1 MQEFKAEYNLSCFSG
16 HCHTELSNLK
26 LSDSTNKVK
35 VLIQYAEKIGLRG
48 IAITDHECLSS
59 HIEAIKVTKEIH
71 KTNPNFTLGLG
82 NEIYLVNSLEEVKDN
97 YTSGITK
104 FPHFILIAK
113 SKEGHLALRKMSTLA
128 WMNSFR
134 TGPMERTPLTTQQM
148 VEVMSEHKG
157 QVIASSACLG
167 SLIGNKFKEF
177 QGGSHTAL
185 KEIEDFING
194 CKYVFEDDFYLEC
207 QPSFQE
213 DQIAYNNFIIGL
225 GCKYNIKVIY
235 TTDAHYLTKNHRQ
248 IHESFL
254 NSKQGDREVSAFYS
268 STYVMTKEE
277 VWGYFKD
284 YISEQIFEV
293 MTNNT
298 LEIANKIE
306 FYDLAQD
313 PVVPP
318 TQIPNFD
325 DKHIMQNYTNEY
337 EYIKKFY
344 YSDYLVDKYL
354 LFLTQEGMTNKNQ
367 EFDKVNMD
375 RIEEELKQLWLI
387 SEKINQRLSSY
398 YCLTKD
404 LVDLMWKLSLV
415 GIARGSV
422 TGLYLAYLIDITQMN
437 PITFNLPSWRHIH
450 SSKPELADIDVDT
463 EAAQR
468 GNILKAIK
476 EKYGYENT
484 LNVATFKTLKP
495 KLAILTAGRGLNYNY
510 DEIQAMSDMIPIER
524 GSQWSLNDCL
534 FGNEEEERKPIRELI
549 NLLENYP
556 QLRETALEL
565 EGLIVGRSIHASGII
580 IFPNGFI
587 EQNSLMKAPNGD
599 DITCWNLGDSEYTG
613 GLKFD
618 ALTIESLDRMR
629 TCMDVLVEEG
639 KMEWKG
645 SLRNTYNYYLH
656 PDVIDYTDKEM
667 WKLLYN
673 GDVVNAFQYEGSVGK
688 QALSKIHPQ
697 NFLELV
703 TGNSLM
709 RLANK
714 GGEQPLDKYVR
725 FKNNISL
732 WYQEMREYGLNE
744 EEINILE
751 PHLLPLYGL
760 ADTQEVVMELTMDKG
775 IVNFSLTHANK
786 LRKGISKKSKKTIE
800 DSKRLF
806 FEEGLKNGT
815 RRIFLDYVWDLQ
827 ITPSLGYS
835 FSKNHTNPYT
845 GILVQEMNLAH
856 VYGHM
861 YWKCACLTV
870 NSGAIGEGKTTN
882 YGKIA
887 KAVSEMNDIVDSPNI
902 NYSKEAFTIYEN
914 KILYGL
920 RALSEVGSED
930 IETILNNRPF
940 NSYEDFIERCG
951 TQLAKNAVVNLIK
964 CGALD
969 SFGNRINLMNQYINS
984 IVELKDSFSLANIPM
999 LIESGLISKTYED
1012 EIIYYNIYKA
1022 ICTKPNLVPKDKLP
1036 DGLKS
1041 DWFYIN
1047 DNILDVFLDKYN
1059 EMKEDLD
1066 YVQIDFGTYIVHKG
1080 KIKKALDK
1088 KIEKIT
1094 MLLKDK
1100 EVVNKYNA
1108 IVYKEIYDKY
1118 CKGSIAK
1125 WEMDSMSYYKT
1136 EHELSKVNTK
1146 RYTIEN
1152 FYDLPEDP
1160 VANETGFYRGRPFNR
1175 YKLSLIMG
1183 TVLDRDK
1190 TKHTVELLTP
1200 SGVVTCKMYDGSFNH
1215 YNRTLSKVQEDGK
1228 KKRIEESWFKRGT
1241 LMMVYGFRLGDQF
1254 KPRKYKNSVFQHTIM
1269 KITRLMDNGEII
1281 VQEERVSV

>member
-1 MQEFKAEYNLSCFSG
+1 MYFSS
-16 HCHTELSNLK
+16 HSHTEMSNLR
-26 LSDSTNKVK
+26 LADCTNKTK
-35 VLIQYAEKIGLRG
+35 NLIKYAESIGLKG
-48 IAITDHECLSS
+48 IAITDHECLSA
-59 HIEAIKVTKEIH
+59 HIEAIKTHKELQ
-71 KTNPNFTLGLG
+71 KTNSNFQVALG

-97 YTSGITK
+97 YTSGVTK

-134 TGPMERTPLTTQQM
+134 TGRMERTPLTTQQL
-148 VEVMSEHKG
+148 VEVMTEYKG
-157 QVIASSACLG
+157 QVIGSTACLG
-167 SLIGNKFKEF
+167 GYVGLKYKEYRNNNPE
-177 QGGSHTAL
+177 AL
-185 KEIEDFING
+185 KDIDNFLNA
-194 CKYVFEDDFYLEC
+194 CKYVFEDDFYLEI
-207 QPSFQE
+207 QPSLSTQE
-213 DQIAYNNFIIGL
+213 QIDYNKFVIEL
-225 GCKYNIKVIY
+225 GQKYNIKIIY
-235 TTDAHYLTKNHRQ
+235 TTDSHYLSKNHRQ
-248 IHESFL
+248 IHKSFL
-254 NSKQGDREVSAFYS
+254 NSKEGEREIDDFYG

-277 VWGYFKD
+277 VWEYFKD
-284 YISEQIFEV
+284 YISEDSFEI

-318 TQIPNFD
+318 TQIPDFND
-325 DKHIMQNYTNEY
+325 NHVMKNYTKEY

-344 YSDYLVDKYL
+344 YSEHLVDKYL
-354 LFLTQEGMTNKNQ
+354 LFLTQEGMTNKHQ
-367 EFDKVNMD
+367 EFNKVNMD

-510 DEIQAMSDMIPIER
+510 DEVQAMSDMIPVER
-524 GSQWSLNDCL
+524 GAQWSLNDCL
-534 FGNEEEERKPIRELI
+534 LGNEEEERKPIKELI

-556 QLRETALEL
+556 QLRETAVEL

-599 DITCWNLGDSEYTG
+599 DITCWNLGDCEYTG

-618 ALTIESLDRMR
+618 ALTIESLDRIR
-629 TCMDVLVEEG
+629 TCMDILVEEG

-645 SLRNTYNYYLH
+645 SLRDTYNHYLH
-656 PDVIDYTDKEM
+656 PDKLDYTNEDM

-673 GDVVNAFQYEGSVGK
+673 GDVVNSFQYEGSVGQ
-688 QALSKIHPQ
+688 QALNKIQPR

-725 FKNNISL
+725 FKNDISL
-732 WYQEMREYGLNE
+732 WYKEMKDYGLNE
-744 EEINILE
+744 TEIQILE
-751 PHLLPLYGL
+751 PHLLLLYGI

-775 IVNFSLTHANK
+775 IVNFNLTYANK
-786 LRKGISKKSKKTIE
+786 LRKGISKKNKKTIE
-800 DSKRLF
+800 DSKKLF
-806 FEEGLKNGT
+806 YEEGLKNGT
-815 RRIFLDYVWDLQ
+815 RKVFLNYVWDLQ

-845 GILVQEMNLAH
+845 GILIQEMNLAY

-861 YWKCACLTV
+861 CWKCACLTV
-870 NSGAIGEGKTTN
+870 NSGAIGDGKTTN

-920 RALSEVGSED
+920 RALSEVGSQD
-930 IETILNNRPF
+930 IEIILENRPF
-940 NSYEDFIERCG
+940 DSYEDFINKCNNKL
-951 TQLAKNAVVNLIK
+951 TKNAIVNLIK

-969 SFGNRINLMNQYINS
+969 SFGNRLDLMNKYINS
-984 IVELKDSFSLANIPM
+984 ITEYKESFSLANIPM
-999 LIESGLISKTYED
+999 LIESGLIDKIYKD

-1022 ICTKPNLVPKDKLP
+1022 ICTKPNLVPKDKMP
-1036 DGLKS
+1036 EGLKS
-1041 DWFYIN
+1041 EWYYIN
-1047 DNILDVFLDKYN
+1047 DNVLDVFLDNYSN
-1059 EMKEDLD
+1059 LKENLD
-1066 YVQIDFGTYIVHKG
+1066 YLQTDCGLYIVHKG

-1088 KIEKIT
+1088 KIMQIT
-1094 MLLKDK
+1094 TLLTHKDTID
-1100 EVVNKYNA
+1100 KYNKIA
-1108 IVYKEIYDKY
+1108 YGETYDRY
-1118 CKGSIAK
+1118 CEGSIAK

-1136 EHELSKVNTK
+1136 EHELFRVNTK

-1152 FYDLPEDP
+1152 FNDLPEDP
-1160 VANETGFYRGRPFNR
+1160 IANETGFYRGRPFNR

-1200 SGVVTCKMYDGSFNH
+1200 TGVVTCKMYDGAFNH
-1215 YNRTLSKVQEDGK
+1215 YNKTISEIKEDGK
-1228 KKRIEESWFKRGT
+1228 KKRIEESWFKRGS
-1241 LMMVYGFRLGDQF
+1241 LILVYGFRLGDQF
-1254 KPRKYKNSVFQHTIM
+1254 KPRKYSNSVFQHSIM
-1269 KITRLMDNGEII
+1269 KINKIVDNGEII
-1281 VQEERVSV
+1281 VQEERISV